1 MGDILIELVELVFG
15 VVGEACAPNLED
27 FKMAD
32 IWDVS
37 TATGSFVQVMYD
49 AVKII
54 GIGLTIVYFLL
65 EINQKL
71 ALEGRDLTMKTFFAP
86 FLKFMIAFGVIE
98 QSGKVVGWIIGFGDA
113 LLNTISS
120 VTTGSIDVFEPAGTM
135 EQAMADII
143 TLVSPAGFFAA
154 LLLCVVGLIAMLV
167 GTILKLVWWYKSILY
182 RVELLAR
189 VSYLPIA
196 VSDVYNGS
204 HSNCIRYIKGFLV
217 HVIWGASMIG
227 LPNLVMSIAFANF
240 EVAIVD
246 GQVFSAIGAILSL
259 LVVPFAAIAV
269 TSTIKQVVK
278 EAVG

>member
-1 MGDILIELVELVFG
+1 MGDILVELVELIFG
-15 VVGEACAPNLED
+15 VVGEACAPNVND

-49 AVKII
+49 AIKII

-71 ALEGRDLTMKTFFAP
+71 ALEGRDMTMKTFLAP
-86 FLKFMIAFGVIE
+86 FLKFMIAFAAIE
-98 QSGKVVGWIIGFGDA
+98 QSGKIVGWIIGFGDS
-113 LLNTISS
+113 LLNTISH
-120 VTTGSIDVFEPAGTM
+120 VITGGTSIFKLESWT
-135 EQAMADII
+135 QTMADII

-154 LLLCVVGLIAMLV
+154 LLLCIVGLVALLV

-240 EVAIVD
+240 EVAIED

>member
-1 MGDILIELVELVFG
+1 MGDILVELVELIFG
-15 VVGEACAPNLED
+15 VVGEACAPNVND

-49 AVKII
+49 AIKII

-71 ALEGRDLTMKTFFAP
+71 ALEGRDMTMKTFLAP
-86 FLKFMIAFGVIE
+86 FLKFMIAFAAIE
-98 QSGKVVGWIIGFGDA
+98 QSGKIVGWIIGFGDS
-113 LLNTISS
+113 LLNTISN
-120 VTTGSIDVFEPAGTM
+120 VITGGTSIFESESWT
-135 EQAMADII
+135 QSMADVI

-154 LLLCVVGLIAMLV
+154 LLLCVVGLLALLV

-240 EVAIVD
+240 EVAIED